1 MSSCYMYDLKNI
13 QKIKFSVMAIIYEIS
28 EDTKKFL
35 KNMPKEIKSLDDVSK
50 IHQKLTE
57 EYDALEN
64 KKNKK

>member
-1 MSSCYMYDLKNI
+1 
-13 QKIKFSVMAIIYEIS
+13 MAAIYGIS
-28 EDTKKFL
+28 ENTRKFL

-64 KKNKK
+64 KNKK